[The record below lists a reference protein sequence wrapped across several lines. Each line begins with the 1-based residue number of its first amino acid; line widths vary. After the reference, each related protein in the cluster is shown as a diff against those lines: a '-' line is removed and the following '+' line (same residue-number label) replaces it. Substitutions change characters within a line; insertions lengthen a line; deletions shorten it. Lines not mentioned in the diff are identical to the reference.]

1 MVNKKI
7 ISLEDET
14 RAKLDQIAQD
24 FNFLRRRIDS
34 WKELRE
40 TDLMVYEQIKEFV
53 YENNEMIDLM
63 KRFLIREHG
72 FNARKELVLKRDQKL
87 VGFGPGL
94 NRNND

>member
-1 MVNKKI
+1 MANKKI

-72 FNARKELVLKRDQKL
+72 FSPRKEFVLKRDQ
-87 VGFGPGL
+87 
-94 NRNND
+94 

>member
-1 MVNKKI
+1 MANKKI

-40 TDLMVYEQIKEFV
+40 TDLMVYEHINEFV
-53 YENNEMIDLM
+53 SPSKKTNGSTPLSSECLAAACHPI
-63 KRFLIREHG
+63 
-72 FNARKELVLKRDQKL
+72 FN
-87 VGFGPGL
+87 PS
-94 NRNND
+94 

>member
-1 MVNKKI
+1 MANKKI

-40 TDLMVYEQIKEFV
+40 TDLMV
-53 YENNEMIDLM
+53 
-63 KRFLIREHG
+63 
-72 FNARKELVLKRDQKL
+72 
-87 VGFGPGL
+87 
-94 NRNND
+94 